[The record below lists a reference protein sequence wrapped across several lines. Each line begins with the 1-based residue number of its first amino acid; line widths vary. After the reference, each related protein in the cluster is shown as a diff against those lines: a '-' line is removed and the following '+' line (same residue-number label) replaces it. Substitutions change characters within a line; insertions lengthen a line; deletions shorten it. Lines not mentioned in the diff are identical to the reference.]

1 MKQEFFRNGL
11 MDEFL
16 EAYTVNYNS
25 INSVTV
31 DKNETDVYSRTPPNR
46 VTFLLY
52 CVVIPIMGIFGMFA
66 NFINGIVFMRPKM
79 KPSAFTYLAAL
90 SWIDCVSCL
99 FIMLTGYSRSFF
111 YKQVAWV
118 RFDFQW
124 QTPLFGI
131 TTGAANLILVCLTC
145 DRLAFLLNPLPNRA
159 PKLCSVRIARR
170 FIAGI
175 VVFSSLLNIPYFFI
189 YVVND
194 DGTFRTT
201 EFYSTS

>member
-1 MKQEFFRNGL
+1 MGELLSSFPTINPYW
-11 MDEFL
+11 MTV
-16 EAYTVNYNS
+16 TVN
-25 INSVTV
+25 
-31 DKNETDVYSRTPPNR
+31 KNETDSYSRSSPNR

-79 KPSAFTYLAAL
+79 KPSAFSYLAAL
-90 SWIDCVSCL
+90 SWIDCLSCL
-99 FIMLTGYSRSFF
+99 LIMLTGYSRSFF

-159 PKLCSVRIARR
+159 PRMCSVRMARR
-170 FIAGI
+170 IIWAI
-175 VVFSSLLNIPYFFI
+175 VLFSVVLNIPYFFI
-189 YVVND
+189 FIVND
-194 DGTFRTT
+194 DGTFKTT
-201 EFYSTS
+201 EFYYST